1 MKKWLT
7 FIVVALL
14 VTGCAQN
21 TAGLQ
26 IDGQTHKVL
35 FGDKVLGS
43 RLIVNDISTTQVDGR
58 ARGVVRL
65 TSNYKA
71 NLHILYRFSWYND
84 QGLEVNT
91 NAGPWRQAIVYG
103 DETVS
108 LSEVTLNPNGT
119 QFRLQIREAND

>member
-1 MKKWLT
+1 MKKWLILV
-7 FIVVALL
+7 FVALF

-26 IDGQTHKVL
+26 IDGESHKVL

-43 RLIVNDISTTQVDGR
+43 RLVVNDIATTQVDGR

-65 TSNYKA
+65 QSKYKG
-71 NLHILYRFSWYND
+71 NLNILYRFSWYND

-91 NAGPWRQAIVYG
+91 SSGPWRQAIVYG
-103 DETVS
+103 DASVS

-119 QFRLQIREAND
+119 QFRLQIRENNG